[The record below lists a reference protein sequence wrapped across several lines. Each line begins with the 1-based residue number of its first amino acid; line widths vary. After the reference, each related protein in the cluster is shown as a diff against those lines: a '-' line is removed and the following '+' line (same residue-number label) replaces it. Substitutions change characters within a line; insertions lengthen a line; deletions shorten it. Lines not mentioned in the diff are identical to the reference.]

1 MEPLFHDNIYQT
13 PGDMPRSLGAR
24 LFLNTRWWFY
34 LKFIRVILKY
44 RSLCVK
50 NRDSD
55 EEWIKSSFKIFKD
68 IERCGGRFLLEGF
81 DNLRKVNEPVVI
93 ICNHMS
99 AMETMIF
106 PAIIYPFFPITFVVK
121 EVLVKGSM
129 FGPIMRSRHPVAVGR
144 VNPRKDFETVLIEGS
159 KILEKGIS
167 IVIFPQATRQVE
179 FNPEKFNS
187 LGIKLARRAGVKVLP
202 AALKTDFW
210 GNGKRL
216 RDFGPIDPSKRIH
229 MAFGEPMVVEGSGKE
244 QHRQSIEFIQSH
256 LHQWQEE
263 K

>member
-13 PGDMPRSLGAR
+13 PEDMPRAWGAR
-24 LFLNTRWWFY
+24 LLLNSRWGFY
-34 LKFIRVILKY
+34 LKFIRVILNY

-55 EEWIKSSFKIFKD
+55 EEWIKNSFQIFKD

-93 ICNHMS
+93 VSNHMS

-106 PAIIYPFFPITFVVK
+106 PAIIHPFFPITFVVK
-121 EVLVKGSM
+121 EALVKDRV
-129 FGPIMRSRHPVAVGR
+129 FGPIMRSRRPVAVGR

-159 KILEKGIS
+159 KILEKGTS
-167 IVIFPQATRQVE
+167 IVIFPQATRHHE
-179 FNPEKFNS
+179 FNPEKFNT
-187 LGIKLARRAGVKVLP
+187 LGIKLARRAGVKALP

-210 GNGKRL
+210 GNGKKFK
-216 RDFGPIDPSKRIH
+216 DFGPIDPSKRIH
-229 MAFGEPMVVEGSGKE
+229 MAFGELLTIEGNGKD
-244 QHRQSIEFIQSH
+244 QHRQCIEFIQSH
-256 LHQWQEE
+256 LHRWQ